1 VQILSDFLK
10 ANEIITKATKLQK
23 DFVFKTRLQ
32 VLDQIIGT
40 TRQGNPY
47 LILPMRDSTS
57 ELRNIKKWI
66 NEGEQLESLRENFD
80 VGSIFEVVGKYEK
93 RFNSITINSAKKLS
107 ASEFDL
113 SDFVKLP
120 YIDEKRLIEKFFETI
135 SKIKNNYLKE
145 LLEIIFNEEEIRE
158 KFFECPAS
166 ITIHHPY
173 KCGNLEHCI
182 GMITV
187 FENFESFYNKN
198 SNLDTDLIYTG
209 IILHDIG
216 KIYEYSIYNGIPNR
230 EVEFAMLGHH
240 VLGDHL
246 VLRFITGIRD
256 FPKDLENRIRHIIL
270 SHHGR
275 KEWGSPVEPQFPEAE
290 IIHYLDMIDSRF
302 KSSP

>member
-1 VQILSDFLK
+1 MSEFLK
-10 ANEIITKATKLQK
+10 ANEIIKKAMRSKE
-23 DFVFKTRLQ
+23 DFDFKTKLQ
-32 VLDQIIGT
+32 VLDQIIAT

-47 LILPMRDSTS
+47 LILIMRDSTS

-66 NEGEQLESLRENFD
+66 NEGEQLKNLQDYFD
-80 VGSIFEVVGKYEK
+80 VGSIFEVIGKYDK
-93 RFNSITINSAKKLS
+93 KYNSITIHSANKLKVG
-107 ASEFDL
+107 EFDL
-113 SDFVKLP
+113 SDFIKLP
-120 YIDEKRLIEKFFETI
+120 FINEKMLVEKLFEAI

-145 LLEIIFNEEEIRE
+145 LLEIIFNEKEIRE

-240 VLGDHL
+240 ALGDQL
-246 VLRFITGIRD
+246 VSRFISGIHD

-302 KSSP
+302 KSNP

>member
-1 VQILSDFLK
+1 MTDFLK
-10 ANEIITKATKLQK
+10 AKEIIAKATTVRQ

-40 TRQGNPY
+40 TRHGNPY

-57 ELRNIKKWI
+57 ELRKINKWI
-66 NEGEQLESLRENFD
+66 NEGEQLESLREYFD
-80 VGSIFEVVGKYEK
+80 VGSIFELDG
-93 RFNSITINSAKKLS
+93 RFENRYNSITIINARKLS
-107 ASEFDL
+107 AKEFDL

-120 YIDEKRLIEKFFETI
+120 YIDDARLSKKFFETI
-135 SKIKNNYLKE
+135 SKIKNNYLK
-145 LLEIIFNEEEIRE
+145 LLLRKVFNEKEIKE
-158 KFFECPAS
+158 KYFECPAS
-166 ITIHHPY
+166 IIMHHPY
-173 KCGNLEHCI
+173 KCGNLEHCVA
-182 GMITV
+182 MITI
-187 FENFESFYNKN
+187 FENYESFYNKN
-198 SNLDTDLIYTG
+198 SNLDIDLIYTG

-216 KIYEYSIYNGIPNR
+216 KIYEYSIYNGIPR
-230 EVEFAMLGHH
+230 MEPEYAMLGHQ
-240 VLGDHL
+240 VLGDQL
-246 VLRFITGIRD
+246 ISKFINGIED